1 MNINAQL
8 VFELN
13 NKIETNVFENTT
25 RDKKKVYLL
34 KGSNIKSESR
44 PLSSFNKIKA
54 SQVGNTKYRSIPLY
68 LDSKYSIIS
77 EN

>member
-13 NKIETNVFENTT
+13 NKIETNVSENTT

-34 KGSNIKSESR
+34 KGSNIKSR